1 LFSDFGQVITPDT
14 NEPLGPEL
22 YDYSTMQRYEVHNN
36 SLNLSIIEDSLDCII
51 SEEVEDQMNKS
62 LDCSVLEDIILAISS
77 SEKAEENECDIT
89 VDVEMSLI
97 IYKNNLESPKE
108 EINVLKEDVSQLI
121 TLLTKFD

>member
-1 LFSDFGQVITPDT
+1 
-14 NEPLGPEL
+14 
-22 YDYSTMQRYEVHNN
+22 MQKYEVHNN

-97 IYKNNLESPKE
+97 IYKNDLESPKE